1 MLNEVSRL
9 GFLLQ
14 NSHMETLKM
23 SSMFY
28 STYRP
33 RVSSILTKFSNVAI
47 AYSADLKQGHEYL
60 MTLDDSGWNQANYRF
75 TLFTELM
82 LKVRNKRY
90 ILWLILY
97 TGQNWLVTFGLGSC
111 VLWNID
117 IHWFTICRL
126 TQHL

>member
-1 MLNEVSRL
+1 LLNEVSRL

-60 MTLDDSGWNQANYRF
+60 MTLDDSG
-75 TLFTELM
+75 
-82 LKVRNKRY
+82 
-90 ILWLILY
+90 
-97 TGQNWLVTFGLGSC
+97 
-111 VLWNID
+111 
-117 IHWFTICRL
+117 
-126 TQHL
+126 